1 MSGFMGVLMACSSP
15 AAQLVVTVGTVDGFT
30 FGKVGATGSVAP
42 STALGKTI
50 NLIVADTTG
59 RDFEIRLDDP
69 SLPQNHFLRVLVQT
83 TAGGMRSYFTS
94 DASHSTGLVTAW
106 RWGNGSSPVWTA
118 TGTRAIQLFK

>member
-50 NLIVADTTG
+50 NLIVADTT
-59 RDFEIRLDDP
+59 
-69 SLPQNHFLRVLVQT
+69 VLVQT